1 MVGFEIPRFSSGASR
16 SRIHAS
22 NDHFILSLILM
33 KIPDPSQPLRIG
45 VAGSGFAAKF
55 HCEYYPASG
64 IRLAGVTSARA
75 ENREKFAVT
84 HAMKAYTTV
93 EAMLPHIDVLD
104 ICTPPS
110 SHAEYIE
117 AAAKAGVHVIVEKP
131 FTGFYGSPETNSKP
145 VMLQAVVDASKR
157 LRDVVRESGINFGYA
172 ENFVYAPSIQKER
185 EIVEKTKAQILRMTG
200 EESHSGSHS
209 PVYGIWS
216 IQGGGSL
223 IAKGC
228 HPLGAILY
236 LKRKEGIAR
245 NGKPI
250 RPAAVSART
259 HSITRLQGF
268 EDKGFLRTK
277 YHDTEDYSFLH
288 VIFEDGTVADI
299 TASELVLG
307 GVYDF
312 VEVFANNHRTRC
324 KMSPVSVVD
333 LYSPSHAEFKGMELV
348 EKITTNEGWIPVS
361 PEEGW
366 SNGCRKELDDFVN
379 AFRLGNAPES
389 DLDLAIDTTLTL
401 YAGYVSADEKGREAR
416 VPLI

>member
-1 MVGFEIPRFSSGASR
+1 MNITEPFR
-16 SRIHAS
+16 
-22 NDHFILSLILM
+22 
-33 KIPDPSQPLRIG
+33 PLRVG
-45 VAGSGFAAKF
+45 VVGSGFAASF
-55 HCEYYPASG
+55 HWDNFPEYG
-64 IRLAGVTSARA
+64 VELVGVTSVRA
-75 ENREKFAVT
+75 ERRDEFAAKRNT
-84 HAMKAYTTV
+84 KAFESV

-110 SHAEYIE
+110 SHGEYIE
-117 AAAKAGVHVIVEKP
+117 AAAKFGVHVIVEKP
-131 FTGFYGSPETNSKP
+131 FTGFYGSPETNSKST
-145 VMLQAVVDASKR
+145 MLRAVVDECKR
-157 LRDVVRESGINFGYA
+157 LRDVVRTGGINLGYA

-185 EIVEKTKAQILRMTG
+185 EIIEKTNAQILRMVG

-216 IQGGGSL
+216 VQGGGSL

-236 LKRKEGIAR
+236 LKRKEGLAR

-259 HSITRLQGF
+259 HSITKLPAF

-288 VIFEDGTVADI
+288 LIFDDGTVADI

-333 LYSPSHAEFKGMELV
+333 VYSPSHAEFKDLNLV
-348 EKITTNEGWIPVS
+348 EKITSNEGWIPAS
-361 PEEGW
+361 PDEGW
-366 SNGCRKELDDFVN
+366 SNGQVKELQDFLK
-379 AFRLGNAPES
+379 AFRTGKPPES
-389 DLDLAIDTTLTL
+389 DLDLAIDITLTL
-401 YAGYVSADEKGREAR
+401 YAGYVSADDKGREAR
-416 VPLI
+416 VPILS